1 MKTKTKTKE
10 NKITKLLDKLH
21 NDVDKFYN
29 SETWENY
36 LKFMGMFR
44 RRSVNNQLLIWF
56 FGGEDTIQVM
66 GYQQF
71 INKLNRIVVACI
83 VCRAVAVKNCNCKE
97 RQAPQ
102 RIPQLAP
109 MTYKKTNDKGEEEE
123 KLYFREVFVF
133 KYEDTEQLEGK
144 EFIDPT
150 DSVVE
155 TLDFDVKDFKVMEKK
170 LLKMI
175 KDNGFTHTY
184 KDTGKDNLN
193 GWCDF
198 TNNEIVIQEN
208 LSQAQTIKTTIHE
221 IGHMFSHKDVELMRS
236 IKETEAESIAYVVS
250 YYLGLDTSNYSI
262 GYVAGWSG
270 NEDFILKESVARVSK
285 TSKLI
290 LDKLGI

>member
-1 MKTKTKTKE
+1 MKTKTKET
-10 NKITKLLDKLH
+10 KITKLLDKLH
-21 NDVDKFYN
+21 TDVDDFYN

-36 LKFMGMFR
+36 LQFMGMFR
-44 RRSVNNQLLIWF
+44 QRSVNNQLLIWF
-56 FGGEDTIQVM
+56 FGGVDTLQVM

-71 INKLNRIVVACI
+71 INKLNRIVVACTE
-83 VCRAVAVKNCNCKE
+83 CRAVAVKNCNCDE
-97 RQAPQ
+97 REAPQ

-109 MTYKKTNDKGEEEE
+109 MTYKKTNDAGEEEE
-123 KLYFREVFVF
+123 KLYFREVTVF

-144 EFIDPT
+144 EFIAPIT
-150 DSVVE
+150 NVVE
-155 TLDFDVKDFKVMEKK
+155 TLDFDVDNFSIMESK
-170 LLKMI
+170 LLKI
-175 KDNGFTHTY
+175 IEDNNFSHTY
-184 KDTGKDNLN
+184 KDTGKEGLN

-208 LSQAQTIKTTIHE
+208 LSQGQTIKTTIHE
-221 IGHMFSHKDVELMRS
+221 IGHMFSHKDVELMRA

-250 YYLGLDTSNYSI
+250 NYLGLDTSNYSI

>member
-1 MKTKTKTKE
+1 
-10 NKITKLLDKLH
+10 
-21 NDVDKFYN
+21 
-29 SETWENY
+29 
-36 LKFMGMFR
+36 
-44 RRSVNNQLLIWF
+44 
-56 FGGEDTIQVM
+56 
-66 GYQQF
+66 
-71 INKLNRIVVACI
+71 
-83 VCRAVAVKNCNCKE
+83 
-97 RQAPQ
+97 
-102 RIPQLAP
+102 
-109 MTYKKTNDKGEEEE
+109 
-123 KLYFREVFVF
+123 
-133 KYEDTEQLEGK
+133 
-144 EFIDPT
+144 
-150 DSVVE
+150 
-155 TLDFDVKDFKVMEKK
+155 
-170 LLKMI
+170 MI

-221 IGHMFSHKDVELMRS
+221 IGHMFSHKDVKLMRS

-250 YYLGLDTSNYSI
+250 NYLGLDTSNYSI